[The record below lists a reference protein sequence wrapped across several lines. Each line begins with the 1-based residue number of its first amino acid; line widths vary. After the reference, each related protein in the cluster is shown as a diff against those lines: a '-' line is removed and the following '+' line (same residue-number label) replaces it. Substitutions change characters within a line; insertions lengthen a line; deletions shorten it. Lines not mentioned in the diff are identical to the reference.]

1 MAGNSNHKLGDRAR
15 LRARGPG
22 CQKLNIP
29 PAASV
34 ATEPPSCARYAR
46 IALTKPLRR
55 PRPQGQPSC
64 FAHMTTVSARAQSTC
79 SVMAAFAEPG
89 ASRRRSASRGALP
102 GPGDG
107 HEAPAARGLR
117 RVAAVA
123 RCAVPPRVAPP
134 VRKSIGRAAQPAR
147 HQRHGAPR
155 AEALERRPEQR
166 LLPGAAPPRVQR
178 PRCFFGSAL
187 AAE

>member
-1 MAGNSNHKLGDRAR
+1 MKILRMGYVFNALWSIKIWLPPRAPLSPLSVGPVPKNRPSPRTSGWELESQIRGPSR
-15 LRARGPG
+15 LRARDPG

-55 PRPQGQPSC
+55 PRPQGQPPC

-89 ASRRRSASRGALP
+89 ASRRRSASRGPFRVPETAT
-102 GPGDG
+102 
-107 HEAPAARGLR
+107 R
-117 RVAAVA
+117 R
-123 RCAVPPRVAPP
+123 
-134 VRKSIGRAAQPAR
+134 
-147 HQRHGAPR
+147 
-155 AEALERRPEQR
+155 RRPA
-166 LLPGAAPPRVQR
+166 GCA
-178 PRCFFGSAL
+178 G
-187 AAE
+187 

>member
-1 MAGNSNHKLGDRAR
+1 MKILRMHRRYVFNALWSIKIWLPPGPPWVRYPLSPYRKIVRVPAQVAGNSNHKLGDRAR

-89 ASRRRSASRGALP
+89 ASRRRSASRGPFRVPETAT
-102 GPGDG
+102 
-107 HEAPAARGLR
+107 R
-117 RVAAVA
+117 R
-123 RCAVPPRVAPP
+123 
-134 VRKSIGRAAQPAR
+134 
-147 HQRHGAPR
+147 
-155 AEALERRPEQR
+155 RRPA
-166 LLPGAAPPRVQR
+166 GCA
-178 PRCFFGSAL
+178 G
-187 AAE
+187 